1 MYKMGDLVVYEGSS
15 SICEI
20 SRIDRFDFQ
29 GGDRDRLYYVLK
41 PLRED
46 CVIYNPVDNT
56 SARMRPVLTRDE
68 AERLIDTIP
77 DLAPAEPQAEG
88 HPAQEAKQMAQH
100 FESIIRTRDCA
111 RLLELTMSLYDK
123 QRRQAACARAISPT
137 EAAAK
142 KRAEEMLFDEL
153 SIALGI
159 PAEGVQKYI
168 EARLDGKTGK
178 VLQ

>member
-1 MYKMGDLVVYEGSS
+1 MYKTGDLVVYEGSN

-29 GGDRDRLYYVLK
+29 GGDCDRLYYVLK

-56 SARMRPVLTRDE
+56 DARMRPVMTRDE

-77 DLAPAEPQAEG
+77 DLAQAESPTDG
-88 HPAQEAKQMAQH
+88 FPAQEAKQMAQH

-123 QRRQAACARAISPT
+123 QRRQAACARTISPT
-137 EAAAK
+137 EVSAK
-142 KRAEEMLFDEL
+142 RRAEEMLFDEL

-168 EARLDGKTGK
+168 EVRLGEQAENR
-178 VLQ
+178 LQ